1 MKNKNPLYVVK
12 GKEVQEASSLLDL
25 VLKKFNLE
33 PVVQILQNIFKML
46 LEQVKNWP
54 MLKAVEA
61 FMQEMIQKIMSLGRN
76 FKMPSTSGV

>member
-12 GKEVQEASSLLDL
+12 GKEVEEATGLLDL
-25 VLKKFNLE
+25 VIKKFNLG
-33 PVVQILQNIFKML
+33 PVIQILQNIFQML

-61 FMQEMIQKIMSLGRN
+61 FFQEIVQKMMVLGKS
-76 FKMPSTSGV
+76 FGLT